1 MDTGEVGC
9 ARSPDTSTITRST
22 SWIPC
27 GKILLAHGYCMTIP
41 VTIAEIQ
48 ASVNIYQGRISKRTR
63 GEWKIVGYL
72 LFTPVELGD
81 LKSSTAPPVLL
92 AYVDNNNIPLGIPCW
107 RKTPETAKT
116 TPIPPNSN
124 RSDNNLIDLIE
135 HLFDGMY
142 DYMVAHGPGCRTNIK
157 CKTNNFD
164 IHSLPPH
171 TNYRCTL
178 RTSSSLS

>member
-1 MDTGEVGC
+1 MCQEPRHFNHNPQYQLNSMWQNFIGTRLLHDDPGYY
-9 ARSPDTSTITRST
+9 SSDTSKCEYISGTDQQTNKR
-22 SWIPC
+22 WMENC
-27 GKILLAHGYCMTIP
+27 GLLVIHAG
-41 VTIAEIQ
+41 Q
-48 ASVNIYQGRISKRTR
+48 
-63 GEWKIVGYL
+63 
-72 LFTPVELGD
+72 LGD

-157 CKTNNFD
+157 CKTNK
-164 IHSLPPH
+164 
-171 TNYRCTL
+171 
-178 RTSSSLS
+178 SSSTSTHCLRILITDAL